1 VPPRASKRRQP
12 TLNMDHA
19 LLYTPPFHFGPHCAR
34 PQSLPHQMGPY
45 RIVKRRRLR
54 PRKRAGDASG
64 VAGRISS
71 DVLLSVA
78 LESARGAPYMP
89 NSYGDP

>member
-1 VPPRASKRRQP
+1 
-12 TLNMDHA
+12 
-19 LLYTPPFHFGPHCAR
+19 
-34 PQSLPHQMGPY
+34 MGPY